1 MATPNKLRNYMLTEN
16 KKVTFDISL
25 TTFLKVFAIV
35 VGLLFLYLIRDLLL
49 MIVVAVVIASAIDSG
64 VDWLQKKRVPRWLS
78 VIFIF
83 AMILGAAALIVS
95 LLIPPIVEQT
105 QQLITVLP
113 EYVRTIVDKVSVA
126 RDFIGQ
132 ETFDNMFSSLS
143 TVGSS
148 VEGESFS
155 VFGTISGILGVI
167 FSIVIVFVLSFYFTV
182 QENSLKK
189 FIRSLVPI
197 KHRPY
202 IDNLVGRIQKQIGY
216 WLRGQ
221 IILGLV
227 VGIMLYIGLSLLG
240 VKYALILAILGGL
253 LEIVPYLGPI
263 ISAVPA
269 VFLAFTQRPIL
280 ALFVLILYIAVQQL
294 ENHILVPKVMQ
305 RVVGL
310 NPLITIIVIL
320 VGVKVAGILGG
331 VLAVPIATAIQVFL
345 SDIFKAKDEKDKEK
359 LKGEVCEVQSKHKPG
374 SEGHKL
380 HEKLQEEVCEE
391 EEANNG

>member
-1 MATPNKLRNYMLTEN
+1 MPTEN

-49 MIVVAVVIASAIDSG
+49 MIVVAIVIASAVDSWI
-64 VDWLQKKRVPRWLS
+64 DWLHKKRIPRWLS
-78 VIFIF
+78 VILIF
-83 AMILGAAALIVS
+83 VILIGIATAVFS

-105 QQLITVLP
+105 QQLINVLP
-113 EYVRTIVDKVSVA
+113 DYVRTIADQLSTA
-126 RDFIGQ
+126 RSIIGEQ
-132 ETFDNMFSSLS
+132 AFDNVINS
-143 TVGSS
+143 VGSYS
-148 VEGESFS
+148 GVTGGESFS
-155 VFGTISGILGVI
+155 VFGTISGIFGVL
-167 FSIVIVFVLSFYFTV
+167 FSVVIVFVLSFYFTV
-182 QENSLKK
+182 QEDSLKK
-189 FIRSLVPI
+189 FIRSLIPM

-202 IDNLVGRIQKQIGY
+202 VDSLVGRVQKQIGY

-221 IILGLV
+221 IMLGLI

-269 VFLAFTQRPIL
+269 IFLAFTQRPIL
-280 ALFVLILYIAVQQL
+280 ALFVLGLYIIVQQL
-294 ENHILVPKVMQ
+294 ENHIIVPKVMQ

-331 VLAVPIATAIQVFL
+331 ILAVPITTAIQVFL
-345 SDIFKAKDEKDKEK
+345 SDIFELKDEKDKEK
-359 LKGEVCEVQSKHKPG
+359 LKDEICKTEPEYGPG
-374 SEGHKL
+374 LSTKDQKVRESL
-380 HEKLQEEVCEE
+380 REEVCEDE
-391 EEANNG
+391 KSNE

>member
-1 MATPNKLRNYMLTEN
+1 MPTEN
-16 KKVTFDISL
+16 KKVTFDVSL
-25 TTFLKVFAIV
+25 VTFLKAIAIV

-49 MIVVAVVIASAIDSG
+49 MIVVAIVIASAIDSWI
-64 VDWLQKKRVPRWLS
+64 DWLQKKRVPRWLS
-78 VIFIF
+78 VILIF
-83 AMILGAAALIVS
+83 ALIIGAAVVIVS
-95 LLIPPIVEQT
+95 LLIPPIIEQA
-105 QQLITVLP
+105 QQLASVLP
-113 EYVRTIVDKVSVA
+113 EYVQTVVDKVSVA
-126 RDFIGQ
+126 RDVIGQ
-132 ETFDNMFSSLS
+132 EAFDNMFASLS
-143 TVGSS
+143 SMGSNVS
-148 VEGESFS
+148 GESFS
-155 VFGTISGILGVI
+155 VFGTISGILGVV

-182 QENSLKK
+182 QEDSLKK
-189 FIRSLVPI
+189 FVRSLIPM

-202 IDNLVGRIQKQIGY
+202 VDSLVGRVQKQIGY

-221 IILGLV
+221 IMLGLV

-269 VFLAFTQRPIL
+269 IFLAFTQRPIL
-280 ALFVLILYIAVQQL
+280 ALFVLILYIVVQQL

-331 VLAVPIATAIQVFL
+331 ILAVPIATAIQVFL
-345 SDIFKAKDEKDKEK
+345 SDIFELKDEKDKVK
-359 LKGEVCEVQSKHKPG
+359 LKDEICKAEASDLSGLSNKDR
-374 SEGHKL
+374 KL
-380 HEKLQEEVCEE
+380 RESLREEVCEDGE
-391 EEANNG
+391 